1 MESPEPLGPLF
12 SKGYRTWMLVL
23 LVLTN
28 ALNLADRQTIA
39 IASQAIKLDL
49 KFTDLQIG
57 VLQGLSFAIFYTAMG
72 IPLARLAERFS
83 RARIIATCLALFA
96 TMSALCGTARG
107 FFSLLPF
114 RIGVAVGDAGFGPP
128 VASLIGDHYPMK
140 QRASVMSIIWLGAP
154 IGVVTGA
161 TVAGW
166 LSQHVSWRAAFFAVG
181 TPALIV
187 ALIAFLTLREPP
199 RGQCDPGGFV
209 AGPPPSASRVLK
221 FLFAKPSVLQFLL
234 GAGIAAVAMNSIGQ
248 FLGQFLARNYHMG
261 LAQVGPLVA
270 LIAGGSMAS
279 GLLLGGFGMDW
290 AARKDRRWYV
300 WGPALGLILCT
311 PLFLLGFNQ
320 PNIAVAVVVLIAA
333 HVCMFVYYAP
343 SLALAQNMVGADM
356 RASSAFLVSVMLG
369 LVGIGIGPTLVG
381 WLSDHFA
388 TRTFTLGVFKAVCPG
403 GAAPAGSAPDLVAA
417 CRDASAT
424 GLRSAL
430 MVMTLLC
437 LWAAVHYLIAA
448 RHLRA
453 DLDRRYVPGEAE
465 AAVRVPSPSGGT
477 QGAGGSIVGS

>member
-1 MESPEPLGPLF
+1 VPSTESDTAVPLY
-12 SKGYRTWMLVL
+12 SRQYRTWLLIL

-39 IASQAIKLDL
+39 IAGQAIKLDL
-49 KFTDLQIG
+49 KFTDFQIG
-57 VLQGLSFAIFYTAMG
+57 MLQGLSFAIFYTAMG

-83 RARIIATCLALFA
+83 RATIISACLALFGA
-96 TMSALCGTARG
+96 MSALCGTARG
-107 FFSLLPF
+107 FFSLLPL
-114 RIGVAVGDAGFGPP
+114 RIGVAIGDAGFVSP
-128 VASLIGDHYPMK
+128 VASLIGDYYPMK

-181 TPALIV
+181 TPALLV
-187 ALIAFLTLREPP
+187 AILAFLTLREPP
-199 RGQCDPGGFV
+199 RGQCDPGGTISK
-209 AGPPPSASRVLK
+209 GPPPSSRTVLR

-320 PNIAVAVVVLIAA
+320 PNITVAVVLLIAA
-333 HVCMFVYYAP
+333 HICMFIYYAP

-356 RASSAFLVSVMLG
+356 RASSGFLVSVMLG
-369 LVGIGIGPTLVG
+369 LVGIGLGPTLVG
-381 WLSDHFA
+381 LFSDRFA
-388 TRTFTLGVFKAVCPG
+388 AHTFALGAFKASCPG
-403 GAAPAGSAPDLVAA
+403 GAAPAGSAQTLVTA
-417 CRDASAT
+417 CQDASAS

-430 MVMTLLC
+430 MVMTVLC

-448 RHLRA
+448 RRLRV
-453 DLDRRYVPGEAE
+453 DLDTRFEGR
-465 AAVRVPSPSGGT
+465 
-477 QGAGGSIVGS
+477 